1 MSFTYSN
8 PNCTLYVRRM
18 MEKNVSPM
26 PFIGLYVAVASMFC
40 IMAMS
45 LNILSFPDNIF
56 GLNATWLTL
65 LAVATKL
72 TGDLTSPMWSYN
84 DNLSK
89 INSTLFL
96 TVAIGEFF
104 TSLGSM
110 NGTDMLTNLTALSI
124 LVFTV
129 LVDLCIQL
137 GTGVLDY
144 SLFPEIIFALVLLFC
159 MFIAIV
165 CTALTVPAIKKRAE
179 SKHQTLVK
187 QMETAAGGHLLRVEE
202 LRLSIIKYWVMATSG
217 SPQYLITRLASF
229 IFSNIISLFSALI
242 IFQGVFR
249 SKTTST
255 DAYWS
260 TTCHNKQSDYKW
272 SVQLIIFFQFG
283 VAMVSFVSSTV
294 LLTHVL
300 ICKYEDNGIKISR
313 KDFKVEPY
321 WTENLIEWRQSPIP
335 MRIQRNKLRIKLLH
349 HIKRLILT
357 FFIKL
362 QTLVVIFIKF
372 SCMVTFYG
380 WFPLVYFGNH
390 LCKQW
395 LSELSPLEVSN
406 DQMREEIDPRH
417 FVILLEGEKQLPK
430 LLLRR
435 IILQLNV
442 HVKGGMRQ
450 QPRSLLNLLKQSFFY
465 KGAIQF
471 DSSQVPNLLSEEP
484 PNCWTLPVMT
494 LTTIAVAL
502 PNIANQHV
510 DELVTSVD
518 EGLQYASYI
527 DVLDEKHVSK
537 CIKNAAGIVWVGVKL
552 HKKWLDVDLG
562 DTIREVRSIREI
574 IQGLA
579 DEAERIVKEFSS
591 TGSQNLVE
599 NSLYW
604 PANVLAA
611 NSMYRISR
619 TILLCYGNGEY
630 QAEELF
636 TKLICM
642 IANILAACLTN
653 LPHLITTKCIN
664 NAIEERLKSISN
676 AAFLFGEIEDILK
689 LFEERQLLGIG
700 PDQPLCIDEWRRW
713 MESETQD
720 PTVSTS
726 ATDNG
731 ASSTVESNDELV
743 IVAMVGD
750 RKKFN
755 DIAVIGLSSSSALPD
770 KFKRHCGRRA
780 VTLIGGDWKKLKN
793 FIDIVVVGLSPSSAL
808 LDKFKR
814 HCGRWVVA
822 LIGGDW
828 KN

>member
-8 PNCTLYVRRM
+8 PNCTLYVRRI

-26 PFIGLYVAVASMFC
+26 PYIGLYVAVASMFC
-40 IMAMS
+40 FMAMS
-45 LNILSFPDNIF
+45 LNVLSFPVNIF

-89 INSTLFL
+89 INSTVFL

-137 GTGVLDY
+137 GTGVLDF

-187 QMETAAGGHLLRVEE
+187 QMEAAAGGHLLRVEE

-217 SPQYLITRLASF
+217 SPQLLITRLASF

-242 IFQGVFR
+242 IFQGVLR

-260 TTCHNKQSDYKW
+260 TTCQNKQSDYKW
-272 SVQLIIFFQFG
+272 SVPLIIFFQFG
-283 VAMVSFVSSTV
+283 VAMVSFVSSII
-294 LLTHVL
+294 LLTQVL

-313 KDFKVEPY
+313 KDFTVEPY
-321 WTENLIEWRQSPIP
+321 WTENLREWRQSPIP
-335 MRIQRNKLRIKLLH
+335 MRIQRNKLLIKLLH

-357 FFIKL
+357 FFILL

-372 SCMVTFYG
+372 SCMVCFYG

-390 LCKQW
+390 LWKQL
-395 LSELSPLEVSN
+395 LSELEVSN
-406 DQMREEIDPRH
+406 DQMREEIDLSH
-417 FVILLEGEKQLPK
+417 FVILVEGEKQLPK
-430 LLLRR
+430 SLLRT
-435 IILQLNV
+435 IIFKLNI
-442 HVKGGMRQ
+442 HVNGGKRQ

-471 DSSQVPNLLSEEP
+471 DSSQVPSLLSEEP

-494 LTTIAVAL
+494 LATLAVAL

-510 DELVTSVD
+510 DELVRSVD
-518 EGLQYASYI
+518 EGLQYASRI
-527 DVLDEKHVSK
+527 DVLDGKHVSSK
-537 CIKNAAGIVWVGVKL
+537 CIKNAASVVWVGVKL
-552 HKKWLDVDLG
+552 HKKWLDVDVG
-562 DTIREVRSIREI
+562 DTIREVRSAREI

-599 NSLYW
+599 NPLYW

-611 NSMYRISR
+611 NSMYRISQ
-619 TILLCYGNGEY
+619 TILLYYGNGEY
-630 QAEELF
+630 KAEELF
-636 TKLICM
+636 RKLICM

-664 NAIEERLKSISN
+664 NAVEERLQSIIN
-676 AAFLFGEIEDILK
+676 AAVLFGKIEDILK

-700 PDQPLCIDEWRRW
+700 PSQPLSIDEWRRW

-726 ATDNG
+726 
-731 ASSTVESNDELV
+731 TVGSNDELV
-743 IVAMVGD
+743 IVPM
-750 RKKFN
+750 
-755 DIAVIGLSSSSALPD
+755 
-770 KFKRHCGRRA
+770 
-780 VTLIGGDWKKLKN
+780 
-793 FIDIVVVGLSPSSAL
+793 
-808 LDKFKR
+808 
-814 HCGRWVVA
+814 
-822 LIGGDW
+822 
-828 KN
+828 